1 MVISHPSKL
10 TFQIENWSYRNT
22 SQAIVIGG
30 SIAGLL
36 AARVLSNYFER
47 VLILERDR
55 FSANPQPRQGIPQS
69 YHPHVLLIQGQ
80 QILEQ
85 FFPGLTV
92 QLAEQGALTVDWS
105 ADFRWHLGAGW
116 APRFPSDLMSTACTR
131 NLLEATIR
139 QRLVADPCVEILEA
153 HQVQGL
159 LADASY
165 SQVTGVRVQNAQKQ
179 SIELRAQLVVDA
191 SGRGSK
197 ATKWLSQ
204 LGYDAPEEATVKSFL
219 GYSTCW
225 YESLS
230 DEVLN
235 CKMLYLMPKPPY
247 QSRGAVMQKTEQGR
261 WLVNL
266 IGVGKDYP
274 PTDHAGFLDFAQS
287 MHDPIVYESIRD
299 ARPLSSI
306 YGYQR
311 TENRCRHYERLD
323 RRPDNFIIT
332 GDAVCA
338 FNPVY
343 GQGMTTAA
351 RGAIALEQS
360 LRQVQNPQ
368 LNLKGFAKRFQ
379 KKLAQVNTLPWMMAT
394 SDDFRWPDTEG
405 KQPNLTTRLI
415 QNYLVEVQ
423 REVPN
428 NKFVFKKLAEVIHL
442 INSPTSLLHPQIIGR
457 ILYQKLNLLNKVD
470 FN

>member
-1 MVISHPSKL
+1 MLISNPSQL
-10 TFQIENWSYRNT
+10 TVQTEKWLCQSA

-55 FSANPQPRQGIPQS
+55 FSANPEPRQGIPQS

-85 FFPGLTV
+85 LFPGLTA
-92 QLAEQGALTVDWS
+92 QLAQQGALTVDWS

-139 QRLVADPCVEILEA
+139 QRLVASTSVEILEA

-159 LADASY
+159 LTDS
-165 SQVTGVRVQNAQKQ
+165 SCRQVTGVQVQNSQKQ

-197 ATKWLSQ
+197 ATKWLKT
-204 LGYDAPEEATVKSFL
+204 LGYDAPEESTVKSFL

-225 YESLS
+225 YQSLN
-230 DEVLN
+230 DAALN
-235 CKMLYLMPKPPY
+235 CKMLYLMPKPPF

-274 PTDHAGFLDFAQS
+274 PTDQAGFLNFAQS

-299 ARPLSSI
+299 AKPLSSI

-311 TENRCRHYERLD
+311 TENRCRHYERLAH
-323 RRPDNFIIT
+323 RPENFIIT

-351 RGAIALEQS
+351 RGAIALTQC
-360 LRQVQNPQ
+360 LNQVQSPQ
-368 LNLKGFAKRFQ
+368 LNLKGFAKQFQ
-379 KKLAQVNTLPWMMAT
+379 KKLAKANALPWMMAT

-405 KQPNLTTRLI
+405 KPPSLTTRLI
-415 QNYLVEVQ
+415 QDYLFEVQ
-423 REVPN
+423 KEVPN

-442 INSPTSLLHPQIIGR
+442 INPPISLMHPKISGR
-457 ILYQKLNLLNKVD
+457 ILYQKLRFLNKVN